1 MLSPKELVEQYPEKV
16 EEFLKVTFALSEEQT
31 AAFEHVTPMTQEMFE
46 SCFDTL
52 MSVNAIQTCMK
63 LMDEYL
69 EFTDTMTQNIM
80 GELDLTEEDFQ
91 SLSEEESRAGLQA
104 LKERIARETVA
115 AV

>member
-52 MSVNAIQTCMK
+52 MSVNAIQTCMGMRLGYSAK
-63 LMDEYL
+63 QHVHNLNVIIVVISGK
-69 EFTDTMTQNIM
+69 TKGIP
-80 GELDLTEEDFQ
+80 
-91 SLSEEESRAGLQA
+91 
-104 LKERIARETVA
+104 
-115 AV
+115 